1 MQHKVLFADT
11 WKMSNMFKHSY
22 MQASMSN
29 DILGTV
35 SINKAKNKLD
45 FSLPITLLRITC
57 LVNKQTV
64 YL

>member
-35 SINKAKNKLD
+35 SVNKAKNKLER
-45 FSLPITLLRITC
+45 FFTTHHIIK
-57 LVNKQTV
+57 NNMFGK
-64 YL
+64 

>member
-35 SINKAKNKLD
+35 SINKAKNKLER
-45 FSLPITLLRITC
+45 FFTAHYIIK
-57 LVNKQTV
+57 NNMFGK
-64 YL
+64 

>member
-35 SINKAKNKLD
+35 SINKAKNKLQR
-45 FSLPITLLRITC
+45 FFTTHYIIK
-57 LVNKQTV
+57 NNMFGK
-64 YL
+64 

>member
-35 SINKAKNKLD
+35 SINKAKNK
-45 FSLPITLLRITC
+45 FFTTHYIIK
-57 LVNKQTV
+57 NNMFGK
-64 YL
+64 

>member
-35 SINKAKNKLD
+35 SINKAKNKLERL
-45 FSLPITLLRITC
+45 FTTHYIIK
-57 LVNKQTV
+57 NNMFGK
-64 YL
+64 

>member
-35 SINKAKNKLD
+35 SINKERKKKERFFTTHYIIKNNMFGK
-45 FSLPITLLRITC
+45 
-57 LVNKQTV
+57 
-64 YL
+64 

>member
-35 SINKAKNKLD
+35 SVNKAKYKLERC
-45 FSLPITLLRITC
+45 FTTHYIIK
-57 LVNKQTV
+57 NNMFGK
-64 YL
+64 